1 MRPGDCSGRVPNPYP
16 IPKTMPT
23 SLRKLASARAN
34 ARKSTGPVTAA
45 GKAASSLNAVT
56 HGLTAQTV
64 VLHNESRDQYQ
75 AELDHYLAHFQPQGK
90 PEFDLVR
97 QLAAA
102 HWRLCRYASV
112 ESSLFEHQ
120 MEQDQEWI
128 DDRFDN
134 VDDPRRIAIAFDRMS
149 GPNSALA
156 LLNRYQA
163 RLHREY
169 RETLRTLE
177 KLQAAR
183 IARVAELPSEA
194 NPTSEH
200 ANPRTI
206 ADPRREPTLLMR
218 PPALPTPPILTAPNS
233 TAEPPSS
240 DGAPPLRISQS
251 SPHV

>member
-1 MRPGDCSGRVPNPYP
+1 
-16 IPKTMPT
+16 MPT
-23 SLRKLASARAN
+23 TPRKLASARTN
-34 ARKSTGPVTAA
+34 AAKSTGPVTAA

-64 VLHNESRDQYQ
+64 VLHNESRDQYES
-75 AELDHYLAHFQPQGK
+75 ELDHYLAHFQPQGK

-102 HWRLCRYASV
+102 HWRLCRYAAV

-120 MEQDQEWI
+120 MERDRKWI
-128 DDRFDN
+128 DDHFDA
-134 VDDPRRIAIAFDRMS
+134 VDDHRRIAIAFDRMS

-156 LLNRYQA
+156 LLNRYQG

-169 RETLRTLE
+169 RETLRALE
-177 KLQAAR
+177 KLQATRLTRATK
-183 IARVAELPSEA
+183 LPNEA

-200 ANPRTI
+200 TNPRTI

-218 PPALPTPPILTAPNS
+218 LPAFPTAAILTAPDP
-233 TAEPPSS
+233 TAEPTSS
-240 DGAPPLRISQS
+240 DGAPPLRISPS
-251 SPHV
+251 PPHV

>member
-1 MRPGDCSGRVPNPYP
+1 
-16 IPKTMPT
+16 MPT
-23 SLRKLASARAN
+23 SPRKLASARAN
-34 ARKSTGPVTAA
+34 AAKSTGPVTAA

-64 VLHNESRDQYQ
+64 VLHNESRDQYE
-75 AELDHYLAHFQPQGK
+75 AELDHYLAHFQPLGK

-97 QLAAA
+97 QLASA
-102 HWRLCRYASV
+102 HWRLCRYVAV

-120 MEQDQEWI
+120 MDQDQEWI
-128 DDRFDN
+128 DDHFDN
-134 VDDPRRIAIAFDRMS
+134 VDDHRRIAIAFDRMS

-169 RETLRTLE
+169 RETLRALE

-183 IARVAELPSEA
+183 LALAAKLPNEA

-200 ANPRTI
+200 TNSRTV

-218 PPALPTPPILTAPNS
+218 PAAFPTPPILTASDP
-233 TAEPPSS
+233 TAEPTSS
-240 DGAPPLRISQS
+240 AAAPPLRISPS
-251 SPHV
+251 TPHV

>member
-1 MRPGDCSGRVPNPYP
+1 ML
-16 IPKTMPT
+16 T
-23 SLRKLASARAN
+23 SPRKLASARAN

-64 VLHNESRDQYQ
+64 VLQNESRDQYQ
-75 AELDHYLAHFQPQGK
+75 AELDHYLAHFQPLGK

-102 HWRLCRYASV
+102 HWRLCRYAAV

-128 DDRFDN
+128 DDHFDN
-134 VDDPRRIAIAFDRMS
+134 VDDHRRIAIAFDRMS

-169 RETLRTLE
+169 RETLRALE
-177 KLQAAR
+177 RLQATRLAR
-183 IARVAELPSEA
+183 AAKLPSEA

-200 ANPRTI
+200 APARAA
-206 ADPRREPTLLMR
+206 ADPRREPTLLIR
-218 PPALPTPPILTAPNS
+218 PPAFPPDPP
-233 TAEPPSS
+233 AEPLSS
-240 DGAPPLRISQS
+240 DPAPPLRISPS